1 MNRMHSATAR
11 STLRMI
17 SVLLL
22 ALTVS
27 AVAVA
32 PEALAAAP
40 AGTAG
45 AGQHA
50 GGGEANLRVPDLGQV
65 VVGGMNGRTL
75 LLLGQ
80 VVCVLGLLFG
90 IVIFTQLRGMPVHPA
105 MREISEL
112 IYETCKT
119 YLITQG
125 KFLLVLET
133 FIGAVIVLYF
143 GVLRSFDASKVLII
157 LAFSLI
163 GIGGICRVASL
174 VMRMNSI
181 ANCRSVLA

>member
-11 STLRMI
+11 STLRII

-50 GGGEANLRVPDLGQV
+50 GGGEANLRGPDLGQV
-65 VVGGMNGRTL
+65 VVGGVNGRTL

-80 VVCVLGLLFG
+80 GGCVLRLLFG
-90 IVIFTQLRGMPVHPA
+90 VVVFTQVRGMPVHPP
-105 MREISEL
+105 MREIS
-112 IYETCKT
+112 
-119 YLITQG
+119 
-125 KFLLVLET
+125 
-133 FIGAVIVLYF
+133 GAVF
-143 GVLRSFDASKVLII
+143 QTRQ
-157 LAFSLI
+157 
-163 GIGGICRVASL
+163 
-174 VMRMNSI
+174 
-181 ANCRSVLA
+181 